1 MLAVTAALTV
11 AAILVVVAVVHSRGS
26 SGNEPSTQ
34 QGQPSDQN
42 LARRGHD
49 LAQCLRSHGYPQI
62 TDPVVTS
69 NGDLDFG
76 THGAQIKA
84 AMRALG
90 RACRPQATALKGPDR
105 QPPTPAELHQLVL
118 FAQCVRQHG
127 VPDWPDPRPD
137 GTFPLNQRLQH
148 LDKRRFV
155 TQVAACNHLTP
166 DKRIAVSPSS
176 STANG

>member
-11 AAILVVVAVVHSRGS
+11 AAILVVAAVVHSRGA
-26 SGNEPSTQ
+26 SGNDTSTQ
-34 QGQPSDQN
+34 QGQPGDTN
-42 LARRGHD
+42 ITRLGHE
-49 LAQCLRSHGYPQI
+49 LAQCLRTHGYPQI
-62 TDPVVTS
+62 ADPVVTS
-69 NGDLDFG
+69 NGDRDFG
-76 THGAQIKA
+76 AHGAQIKS

-90 RACRPQATALKGPDR
+90 RACRAQATALKGPGR
-105 QPPTPAELHQLVL
+105 RPPTPAELHQLVL

-137 GTFPLNQRLQH
+137 GSFPLNQRLQH

-155 TQVAACNHLTP
+155 SQVAACNHLTP